1 MKGGYHNKYIY
12 TYNFQDM
19 VQILNYNEQFYLM
32 TMDNSKFIDY
42 KQFFKSFY
50 KLPNSDNINRKHILY
65 ISYWM
70 ENMGLRI
77 RYHMELA
84 VIKKQL

>member
-1 MKGGYHNKYIY
+1 
-12 TYNFQDM
+12 M

-65 ISYWM
+65 LSYWM
-70 ENMGLRI
+70 EKYGPQNQVSYGIGSDQKTTLSF
-77 RYHMELA
+77 
-84 VIKKQL
+84 

>member
-1 MKGGYHNKYIY
+1 
-12 TYNFQDM
+12 M

-50 KLPNSDNINRKHILY
+50 KLPNSDNINRTHIFVSKLLDGK
-65 ISYWM
+65 IWASESGIIW
-70 ENMGLRI
+70 NW
-77 RYHMELA
+77 
-84 VIKKQL
+84 Q